1 MYNLDIVVGA
11 GYGDEGK
18 GRITSFL
25 ANEYDANDT
34 VVVIA
39 TGSAQRGHTAWNK
52 DMTIRHVFHH
62 FGSATL
68 DGYDT
73 YIPNTYRV
81 NPLMFR
87 KEYEELRELGITPTV
102 YLDKN
107 CYIVLPHHML
117 INQCVEELK
126 AIDGRQ
132 SGSCG
137 MGVYESI
144 MRNVFRD
151 GTSFTV
157 DNFIKSIDNLED
169 MIGES
174 FTIGYLQGRIMCY
187 EIPLTSRDK
196 IDKYNEYRDI
206 YNDRNIIK
214 SFIDDFKFMLEHC
227 VLVDSIED
235 VKRRYH
241 NFVFECSQG
250 LGINQGAHILSNEF
264 TPMQCGAYATVGLIN
279 SFEESERNITIN
291 YVTRWYATKHGG
303 CAVPCFDESLHFE
316 DKTNVYNKWQRNMTF
331 GYLNIDNL
339 IHCITIDKNHF
350 KNEVH
355 SVFNVNLFITCFDQ
369 IEDVHKVKFVYDGK
383 MEYGFN
389 NLIQT
394 ISDKFNKTNIYTFLN
409 ENNDSLITLVNK
421 RKSKNDKLEEHF
433 YLGKPHQ
440 VTCSPYILDVIDW
453 DYISNALN
461 MRMED
466 LSPSESYTISTSNT
480 SNISN
485 ISNTANSITFSQ
497 TAATYNTDLNNIHT
511 TNGSSYWVRYL

>member
-1 MYNLDIVVGA
+1 MMYNLDIVVGA

-25 ANEYDANDT
+25 ANEYDVDDT
-34 VVVIA
+34 IVVIS

-68 DGYDT
+68 DGYAT
-73 YIPNTYRV
+73 FIPYTYRI

-87 KEYEELRELGITPTV
+87 KEYEELESLGITPTV
-102 YLDKN
+102 YLDKY
-107 CYIVLPHHML
+107 CSIVLPHHMI

-126 AIDGRQ
+126 AIDSRQ

-137 MGVYESI
+137 MGVYEST
-144 MRNVFRD
+144 MRQIFRD
-151 GTSFTV
+151 GTPFNV
-157 DNFIKSIDNLED
+157 ENFIKNIDNLED
-169 MIGES
+169 MISGV
-174 FTIGYLQGRIMCY
+174 FTEGYLQGRIMSY
-187 EIPLTSRDK
+187 EIPLTTADK
-196 IDKYNEYRDI
+196 INKYYEYRDV

-331 GYLNIDNL
+331 GYLNINNL
-339 IHCITIDKNHF
+339 IHCITIDKNNF

-383 MEYGFN
+383 TEYGFN

-394 ISDKFNKTNIYTFLN
+394 ISDKFNKMNIYTFLN

-421 RKSKNDKLEEHF
+421 RKCKNEKLEEHF
-433 YLGKPHQ
+433 YSGKPHRIDEIP
-440 VTCSPYILDVIDW
+440 TTFNVIDW
-453 DYISNALN
+453 NYISNALN
-461 MRMED
+461 MRIED
-466 LSPSESYTISTSNT
+466 VNPSVSYAINTSTSND
-480 SNISN
+480 
-485 ISNTANSITFSQ
+485 ITFSQ
-497 TAATYNTDLNNIHT
+497 TVATYTTDLNNIHT
-511 TNGSSYWVRYL
+511 TNSSSYWSVV